1 MVVNKAQAEAS
12 RLLKK
17 YSISRPSLDD
27 LIQIAGAN
35 GYEIIDYSL
44 SNNPTNV
51 TTLLH
56 ELSLEQLAATRRAF
70 VFKRGEIRLLFVC
83 DSMTSSEKRYAI
95 AHELGHIVM
104 GHLKNGLCND
114 AEIEEEYEANE
125 FAHYLLRPGF
135 AARGAVWVR
144 RHQAISILIVV
155 FVALGI
161 AAIPVT
167 AMILK
172 EQSYYGEYYIT
183 ENGEKYHDKK
193 CTIIK
198 GKANV
203 RRLTKEDYESGKYQ
217 PCQICLHDHK

>member
-1 MVVNKAQAEAS
+1 MAANKAQAEAS
-12 RLLKK
+12 RLLKE
-17 YSISRPSLDD
+17 YSISSPSLDD
-27 LIQIAGAN
+27 LIQIARAN
-35 GYEIIDYSL
+35 GYEIIDYSPN
-44 SNNPTNV
+44 NNPTNV

-83 DSMTSSEKRYAI
+83 DTMTSSEKRYAI

-114 AEIEEEYEANE
+114 GEIEEEYEANE

-135 AARGAVWVR
+135 AVRGAVWVR
-144 RHQAISILIVV
+144 RHIVISILIVV
-155 FVALGI
+155 LVVLGI

-167 AMILK
+167 ARILK
-172 EQSYYGEYYIT
+172 EQSYYGDYYIT
-183 ENGEKYHDKK
+183 ENGEKYHNKN

-203 RRLTKEDYESGKYQ
+203 RRLTIDEWKSGKYQ
-217 PCQICLHDHK
+217 PCQICLHNHE

>member
-1 MVVNKAQAEAS
+1 MVNKAQAEAS

-17 YSISRPSLDD
+17 YSISSPSLDD

-104 GHLKNGLCND
+104 GHLKNELCND

-135 AARGAVWVR
+135 TARGAVWVR

-172 EQSYYGEYYIT
+172 EQSYYYSRNTYVSELHTKRLEIFYKALRIIVIASQKGAHVPVRSWRLLIIT
-183 ENGEKYHDKK
+183 K
-193 CTIIK
+193 
-198 GKANV
+198 
-203 RRLTKEDYESGKYQ
+203 
-217 PCQICLHDHK
+217 